1 MNKIIIP
8 KTINPDIDIERKN
21 ASFNSEEFAAWF
33 YGGEN
38 RLQMKRLVGKYPSKK

>member
-8 KTINPDIDIERKN
+8 KTINSDIAIERKN

-33 YGGEN
+33 YGGRGNLEI
-38 RLQMKRLVGKYPSKK
+38 KRIIG